1 MGSLGRGRVA
11 ALTAFW
17 KHRDTDPVLFS
28 IFHNDADEEAHGG
41 LIKLDRAADF
51 VSRVNPGLEMG
62 PRHRKKKKIQF
73 GKMQIVHSGRKKPL
87 EQYSGI
93 SKQDV
98 GHVEETRGGEATA
111 PALFPQGGRC
121 ASVLMCPEG

>member
-1 MGSLGRGRVA
+1 M
-11 ALTAFW
+11 
-17 KHRDTDPVLFS
+17 
-28 IFHNDADEEAHGG
+28 
-41 LIKLDRAADF
+41 
-51 VSRVNPGLEMG
+51 
-62 PRHRKKKKIQF
+62 
-73 GKMQIVHSGRKKPL
+73 HSGRKKPL

-121 ASVLMCPEG
+121 ASVLVRPRRLNALQSTRWQHKSDVSERRFVAADGLCIFQLHGPLSEPHPTPVVELSGAYPVVCQLSVHCSLSP